1 MKEERMQKI
10 IVFLKSRGA
19 LLMVLL
25 VVLGGTLGLI
35 APVES
40 AHSAI
45 CNFRPTIRT
54 YYSDASHTTVVGQ
67 RGTDCSCNPVFWGVT
82 SAFVTSQQL
91 CCNVN
96 TC

>member
-1 MKEERMQKI
+1 MQKI
-10 IVFLKSRGA
+10 SVLTRNRGVRLVA
-19 LLMVLL
+19 LL
-25 VVLGGTLGLI
+25 VVVGGTLGLM
-35 APVES
+35 APVDS

-45 CNFRPTIRT
+45 CAFRPTIRT

-67 RGTDCSCNPVFWGVT
+67 RGIDCSCNDASWGVT

-91 CCNVN
+91 CCSVN

>member
-1 MKEERMQKI
+1 MQRI
-10 IVFLKSRGA
+10 SVLTSNRGVRLVA
-19 LLMVLL
+19 LL
-25 VVLGGTLGLI
+25 VVLGGTLGLM
-35 APVES
+35 APVDS

-45 CNFRPTIRT
+45 CAFHPTIRT

-67 RGTDCSCNPVFWGVT
+67 RGIDCSCNDVFWGVT

-91 CCNVN
+91 CCSVN